1 MVAMSTPRRAEAW
14 RQRSFAGNARFE
26 LKQVLGAG
34 SMGVVYEAYDR
45 EREMTVALKVV
56 HELDAHGLYRLKTE
70 FRARADLEHRNLVR
84 LGELFEDDGHWFFTM
99 ELVEGWTFVEWV
111 RAAVIGVPVHEARR
125 AIDARLRES
134 VRQLAAGLEVLHRAG
149 MVHRDLKPSNVLVTA
164 KGRVVIL
171 DFGLVGNAAPGLRSA
186 GQDVVGTA
194 AYMAPEQARTP
205 GVGPPADLYALGTM
219 MYESL
224 TGDLPFDG
232 TPVEMLMR
240 KQEED
245 PPKLR
250 GPMGELCGAL
260 LSRNADERP
269 TAAALVAQL
278 AARARTEERI
288 TPFIG
293 REVELGLLDA
303 ALDEVARGA
312 AITMFVGGESGIGK
326 SSLVRSFLG
335 RCESTRRGPL
345 ILSGRCYER
354 ESVPFK
360 GIDGIVD
367 SLAHELLRRHPV
379 DVALLL
385 TEEVEDLARVFP
397 VLRRVPAIAR
407 MRVTRTTSP
416 VEQRSRAFRGL
427 RSLVAALAATAPVVI
442 SIDDLQWADTDSLAL
457 LREIVHPPN
466 APNVLVLCTWRRD
479 GGPRPDLP
487 GDVRAIELEP
497 LSADEGR
504 RLIAMLA
511 PDLTGE
517 ADALVGET
525 GGHPMF
531 LQELT
536 RHVSGMRTNTSRFD
550 DALWARV
557 LRMEHGARRVLELV
571 AVAGAPVPQGLVGQ
585 ALQLEPPTLTKLLG
599 MLRGSSLVRTAGTR
613 AMDLVEPYHDR
624 VREAIAARVPE
635 PRRRRYH
642 ERLANVLLA
651 SKHGDLDP
659 LAAIR
664 HLEAAG
670 AVQHAA
676 ELAMQAAPRAETQLA
691 FELAAALWDAALRLG
706 TLTEDDRR
714 TTLIRRAEALSHAGR
729 GPDSAQAF
737 LAAAEGASAE
747 TGFQCRRRAA
757 HELLVSG
764 HVHEGL
770 AMTRQVLAELGE
782 HLPPTTAAAKRSLIW
797 AWCKLAVRGT
807 KFEDKA
813 TSASAAVDELRLDMM
828 RSASIGLSMVDLVPS
843 AAFQARSVLLA
854 LKMGD
859 RRRISYALAF
869 HAMFVASRGVRIPQ
883 AKALL
888 AQAGEIA
895 AELDSDFLRAWS
907 RAGIGITEF
916 FAGHHAEALD
926 ILNEAERQLL
936 GASIGNYAEIN
947 HLRNFMLF
955 TLRRLGAYGELRD
968 RLGVYTRDARLRG
981 DRYAGT
987 SYTWSSN
994 IVWLAAD
1001 DVARAKYDL
1010 ESVTWSDPADGLHL
1024 QHWFLMRARAE
1035 NALYEDSLADIDDIE
1050 PKLRLFLGSA
1060 FAHVEAVATETRY
1073 FLARFAIRRGDAAA
1087 ARRTIK
1093 PLVST
1098 KVPYIRVFVRLIQAA
1113 IAVLERRPDLARDHL
1128 AGAVGDA
1135 DAGKMA
1141 SLAALARLRAAQLA
1155 GDAPSMAAAREAL
1168 AKCEVVAIDR
1178 FARVFATWPT

>member
-1 MVAMSTPRRAEAW
+1 MSTPRRAEAW
-14 RQRSFAGNARFE
+14 RQRSFVGNARFE

-34 SMGVVYEAYDR
+34 SMGVVYEAFDR
-45 EREMTVALKVV
+45 ERQMTVALKVV

-111 RAAVIGVPVHEARR
+111 RAAVIGVEGHEARG
-125 AIDARLRES
+125 ALDARLRES

-171 DFGLVGNAAPGLRSA
+171 DFGLVGSAAPGLRSA

-205 GVGPPADLYALGTM
+205 GVGPAADLYALGTM

-224 TGDLPFDG
+224 TGELPFEG
-232 TPVEMLMR
+232 TPIEILMR

-245 PPKLR
+245 APALR

-260 LSRNADERP
+260 LSRNPEERP
-269 TAAALVAQL
+269 TAAAVVAKL
-278 AARARTEERI
+278 AARAQTEERI
-288 TPFIG
+288 VPFVG
-293 REVELGLLDA
+293 REAELGLLDA
-303 ALDEVARGA
+303 ALDEVEAGA
-312 AITMFVGGESGIGK
+312 AVTIFVGGESGIGK

-335 RCESTRRGPL
+335 RVESTRRGPL

-385 TEEVEDLARVFP
+385 TEEVEALARVFP

-407 MRVTRTTSP
+407 MRVNRMASP
-416 VEQRSRAFRGL
+416 VELRSRAFRGL
-427 RSLVAALAATAPVVI
+427 RSLIAALAATAPVVI

-457 LREIVHPPN
+457 LREVVHPPH
-466 APNVLVLCTWRRD
+466 APNVLVICTWRRV
-479 GGPRPDLP
+479 GGPKPDLP
-487 GDVRAIELEP
+487 GNVREIELEP

-504 RLIAMLA
+504 RLIAMLS
-511 PDLTGE
+511 PDLEGE
-517 ADALVGET
+517 AEALVGEA

-531 LQELT
+531 LQELA
-536 RHVSGMRTNTSRFD
+536 RHVSGMRTSTSRFD

-557 LRMEHGARRVLELV
+557 LRMDHGARRVLELV

-585 ALQLEPPTLTKLLG
+585 ALKLEAPTLTKLLG
-599 MLRGSSLVRTAGTR
+599 VLRGSSLVRTSGTR

-706 TLTEDDRR
+706 SHTEEDRR
-714 TTLIRRAEALSHAGR
+714 ALLLRRAEALSHAGR
-729 GPDSAQAF
+729 GPDSAEAF

-770 AMTRQVLAELGE
+770 AMTKQVLADVGE
-782 HLPPTTAAAKRSLIW
+782 HLPPSTAAAKRSLVW

-807 KFEDKA
+807 KFEDKPTTA
-813 TSASAAVDELRLDMM
+813 LGAIDELRLDMM

-854 LKMGD
+854 LKLGD
-859 RRRISYALAF
+859 RRRIAYALAF
-869 HAMFVASRGVRIPQ
+869 HAMFIASRGVRIPQ

-888 AQAGEIA
+888 AQASGIA
-895 AELDSDFLRAWS
+895 AELQSDFLLAWS
-907 RAGIGITEF
+907 RAGFGITEF
-916 FAGHHAEALD
+916 FAGHHVEALE
-926 ILNEAERQLL
+926 ILSDAETRLRES
-936 GASIGNYAEIN
+936 SIGSYAELN
-947 HLRNFMLF
+947 HLRTFVLF
-955 TLRRLGAYGELRD
+955 TLRRLGAYGELRE
-968 RLGVYTRDARLRG
+968 RLGAYQRDARLRG
-981 DRYAGT
+981 DRYAAT
-987 SYTWSSN
+987 SHTWSSN
-994 IVWLAAD
+994 VVWLAAD
-1001 DVARAKYDL
+1001 DIARAKYDL
-1010 ESVTWSDPADGLHL
+1010 ESCTWSDPADGLHL

-1035 NALYEDSLADIDDIE
+1035 TALYEDAVAEMDELE
-1050 PKLRLFLGSA
+1050 PKLRPFLGPA

-1073 FLARFAIRRGDAAA
+1073 FLARFAIRRRDPVA
-1087 ARRTIK
+1087 ARREIK
-1093 PLVST
+1093 ALA
-1098 KVPYIRVFVRLIQAA
+1098 KMKAPYIRVFVRLIDAA
-1113 IAVLERRPDLARDHL
+1113 IAVLERRPEVARDAL

-1141 SLAALARLRAAQLA
+1141 SMAALARLRAAQLA
-1155 GDAPSMAAAREAL
+1155 GDSASFAAARDAL
-1168 AKCEVVAIDR
+1168 AACEVVDIER
-1178 FARVFATWPT
+1178 FARVYTTWPT